1 MKKFLSIL
9 AMIMILMLAVM
20 SLSACSSGLGGD
32 AGTDKNKAS
41 TEDVAEDI
49 EDIEEDADVFD
60 DSVDL
65 DEEYG
70 DVSYEDE
77 AEDGAI
83 EMVKT
88 DLSKFVG
95 TWEAKSAKA
104 KYLYGNV
111 DLTVNMNGTWTAD
124 ITGEQL
130 GGKWYDKGD
139 YLWLE
144 DANEIFSFGLAY
156 SPSGN
161 LIMIELVDDEEVG
174 DDDGEYINSV
184 LTRK

>member
-1 MKKFLSIL
+1 MKKILSIL
-9 AMIMILMLAVM
+9 SMIMILLLAVM
-20 SLSACSSGLGGD
+20 SFTACSGGLGGD
-32 AGTDKNKAS
+32 ADKDTDADQTA
-41 TEDVAEDI
+41 TEEVAEDI
-49 EDIEEDADVFD
+49 EEEAELVD
-60 DSVDL
+60 DLVDL

-77 AEDGAI
+77 AEDGEI
-83 EMVKT
+83 EKVKT
-88 DLSKFVG
+88 DISKFVG

-111 DLTVNMNGTWTAD
+111 DLTVNANGTWTAD

-144 DANEIFSFGLAY
+144 DSNEIFSFGIAY
-156 SPSGN
+156 NKSGN
-161 LIMIELVDDEEVG
+161 LIMMEQVDDEGVSS
-174 DDDGEYINSV
+174 DDGEYINSV